1 MTLEYDAEVYWL
13 YDEEGDLLIY
23 TDKEDELAN
32 WLKENTK
39 S

>member
-1 MTLEYDAEVYWL
+1 MILEYDADIYWL
-13 YDEEGDLLIY
+13 YDEGGGLLTY

-32 WLKENTK
+32 WLKENAR